1 MKIYNEN
8 KTQELNKD
16 ELNFEL
22 GHLQS
27 DKLFVAH
34 HEATPFVKGK
44 SSEEIYNNLKA
55 DGLIAVRVIGGK
67 YYTVDRAFEN
77 GVEINPLSVTEW
89 VAGVHS
95 SSVTEIVD
103 EPDTPA
109 REAWDEYDDIQVYI
123 PYTEA
128 ELEERRL
135 SMLRSRRV
143 PLLEAFDKWEKAV
156 LRGRESDDIAVMEWY
171 QRLLDLDNFAFE
183 TIPKR
188 IQYYIG

>member
-1 MKIYNEN
+1 MKIYNQE
-8 KTQELNKD
+8 KTQELNQQ
-16 ELNFEL
+16 ELDFEK
-22 GHLQS
+22 GYLQA
-27 DKLFVAH
+27 DKLLIAH

-44 SSEEIYNNLKA
+44 SAEEIYNQLKA
-55 DGLIAVRVIGGK
+55 DGLIAVRTIGGK
-67 YYTVDRAFEN
+67 FYAVDRAFEN

-89 VAGVHS
+89 VSGVHS

-109 REAWDEYDDIQVYI
+109 KEAYDDYEDIQVYV
-123 PYTEA
+123 PYTAE

-135 SMLRSRRV
+135 NALRVRRV

-156 LRGRESDDIAVMEWY
+156 LRGRESDDLAVMEWY